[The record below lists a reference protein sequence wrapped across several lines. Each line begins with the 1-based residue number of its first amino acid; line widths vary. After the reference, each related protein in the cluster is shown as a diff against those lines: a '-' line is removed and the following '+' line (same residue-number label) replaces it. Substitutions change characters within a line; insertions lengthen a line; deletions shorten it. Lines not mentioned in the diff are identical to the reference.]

1 LQKHLTESVR
11 GHLAKH
17 PSVPII
23 QCAGAILQ
31 LARIAGVYK
40 QRDRAGAGKDFMQ
53 ELQLLGP
60 QRTERA
66 LRPGLHHKDMLPRM
80 PITRRGS

>member
-1 LQKHLTESVR
+1 LLQKHLTESVR

-31 LARIAGVYK
+31 LAHMLFVLI
-40 QRDRAGAGKDFMQ
+40 GKDRHGFWQGKDDMKIRDI
-53 ELQLLGP
+53 EKLGFAFLQSLGV
-60 QRTERA
+60 
-66 LRPGLHHKDMLPRM
+66 
-80 PITRRGS
+80 S